1 MATVLGDS
9 RQIETLNTHINF
21 GGGDNTGNNFK
32 PIATPTPTT
41 LSVDNVA
48 GTNTYSLAPNPVTTS
63 ALDQNSMYIAAGGAL
78 LVLLIIMRQ

>member
-1 MATVLGDS
+1 MAPTNLYP
-9 RQIETLNTHINF
+9 ITF

-41 LSVDNVA
+41 LTVIDNIVN
-48 GTNTYSLAPNPVTTS
+48 TNTYSLAPKPVTTS

>member
-1 MATVLGDS
+1 MATNLY
-9 RQIETLNTHINF
+9 HINF
-21 GGGDNTGNNFK
+21 GGGEYIGNNFQ

-41 LSVDNVA
+41 LTVVNQVV

>member
-1 MATVLGDS
+1 MAPTNLYP
-9 RQIETLNTHINF
+9 INF
-21 GGGDNTGNNFK
+21 GGGGQ
-32 PIATPTPTT
+32 PAATHTPTT
-41 LSVDNVA
+41 ISVDNIA